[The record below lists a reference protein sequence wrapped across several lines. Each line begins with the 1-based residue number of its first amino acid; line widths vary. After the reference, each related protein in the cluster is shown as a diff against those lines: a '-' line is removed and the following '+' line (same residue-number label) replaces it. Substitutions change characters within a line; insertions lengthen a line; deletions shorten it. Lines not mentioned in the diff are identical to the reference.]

1 MDLLFSVSV
10 INVLHNIFAFI
21 AIYVS
26 FLNPDRTDTIRS
38 FWILQALCAAS
49 IRIVELCINYLI
61 TGSLGT
67 VLEKKA
73 MMFVSGLAGIGVIFG
88 RITDV
93 IVADMSKES
102 DVPKN
107 RLGMTIVSASC
118 FLSSMLGL
126 FIIRNSVQDLDVSF
140 IDI

>member
-21 AIYVS
+21 AIYGS
-26 FLNPDRTDTIRS
+26 FLNPDGTYMIRS
-38 FWILQALCAAS
+38 FWILQALCAAA

-67 VLEKKA
+67 ELEKKA
-73 MMFVSGLAGIGVIFG
+73 MMFVSGLAGIGVILG

-93 IVADMSKES
+93 LVADMSRES
-102 DVPKN
+102 NVPKN

-118 FLSSMLGL
+118 FISSMFGL
-126 FIIRNSVQDLDVSF
+126 YIIRNSILGLNV
-140 IDI
+140 IHINI